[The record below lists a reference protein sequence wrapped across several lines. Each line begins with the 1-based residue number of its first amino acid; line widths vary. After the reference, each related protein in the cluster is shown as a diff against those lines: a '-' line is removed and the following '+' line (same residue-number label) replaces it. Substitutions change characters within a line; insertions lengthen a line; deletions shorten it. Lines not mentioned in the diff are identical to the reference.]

1 MESKTSAIILAGGR
15 NTRMRGMDKAFLEID
30 GRPIIAGIVDK
41 LRPLVNEVI
50 VVTNSPCKYRD
61 FNVKVVKDRMPRKGP
76 LMGIYSGLK
85 NSSSKYNFVV
95 ACDMPFLKKDLIRYL
110 LDTKDGHD
118 VIIPRID
125 KRFHPLFGIYSRRCI
140 PIIEEMLRQDRLKIS
155 DIFPRLKTHFV
166 VRREIEKFDKEL
178 LSLTNVNTKEEY
190 EMLKRR
196 RGICQTGNP

>member
-15 NTRMRGMDKAFLEID
+15 NTRMQGVDKAFLEID

-41 LRPLVNEVI
+41 LRSLVSEVI

-110 LDTKDGHD
+110 LDSKDGHD

-125 KRFHPLFGIYSRRCI
+125 KRFHPLFGLYSKKCI
-140 PIIEEMLRQDRLKIS
+140 PVIEERLSKDKLRIS
-155 DIFPRLKTHFV
+155 GIFPELKT
-166 VRREIEKFDKEL
+166 RYILKKEIEKFDSQG
-178 LSLTNVNTKEEY
+178 LSLMNINTKED
-190 EMLKRR
+190 LIAAKR
-196 RGICQTGNP
+196 IAEKYL